1 MQEAVAVQQERY
13 TIEQVERLLT
23 RHLHR
28 REELDLR
35 GPMRERLFV
44 RVPADVVPT
53 PTVHDAVLE
62 RADLFRALNRI
73 PTHYRRLL
81 VLWYATDWSTDRI
94 VAWFQ
99 TQFPKVSR
107 RTVFRWRQQAVQVLT
122 RQMNNNRCRVTLTGV
137 NLATMADVSRS
148 PVLLRRYGASPAIEQ
163 GCAFAIFARC
173 FWRRVLGSG
182 HPGRQGETRPVDI
195 FARCPVRRYSSG
207 RRVQFCRAG
216 A

>member
-1 MQEAVAVQQERY
+1 MVLTQEAVAVQQERY
-13 TIEQVERLLT
+13 TVEQVERLLV
-23 RHLHR
+23 RYLHR

-44 RVPADVVPT
+44 RVPADDVVPT

-99 TQFPKVSR
+99 KQFPKVSR
-107 RTVFRWRQQAVQVLT
+107 RTVFRWREQAVQVLT
-122 RQMNNNRCRVTLTGV
+122 RQMNQNR
-137 NLATMADVSRS
+137 
-148 PVLLRRYGASPAIEQ
+148 
-163 GCAFAIFARC
+163 
-173 FWRRVLGSG
+173 
-182 HPGRQGETRPVDI
+182 
-195 FARCPVRRYSSG
+195 
-207 RRVQFCRAG
+207 
-216 A
+216 

>member
-1 MQEAVAVQQERY
+1 MAVLMQEAVAVQQERY
-13 TIEQVERLLT
+13 TVEQVERLLV
-23 RHLHR
+23 RYLHR

-44 RVPADVVPT
+44 RVPADVMPT

-73 PTHYRRLL
+73 PAHYRRLL

-107 RTVFRWRQQAVQVLT
+107 RTVFRWREQAVQVLT
-122 RQMNNNRCRVTLTGV
+122 RQMNKNR
-137 NLATMADVSRS
+137 
-148 PVLLRRYGASPAIEQ
+148 
-163 GCAFAIFARC
+163 
-173 FWRRVLGSG
+173 
-182 HPGRQGETRPVDI
+182 
-195 FARCPVRRYSSG
+195 
-207 RRVQFCRAG
+207 
-216 A
+216 